1 MSVVKLSCSS
11 SPAAP
16 VEVIHDDEDVLLA
29 TTTLDDNKSISIE
42 DGDTTYVSVNT
53 GTGMGVIG
61 EEVIDI
67 DGDNNTATVSCSEV
81 EELLLSV
88 STVEGDD

>member
-11 SPAAP
+11 SPECP
-16 VEVIHDDEDVLLA
+16 VEVVHDEDDDVLLA
-29 TTTLDDNKSISIE
+29 TTLDDNKSISIE

-67 DGDNNTATVSCSEV
+67 DGDNNAATTASCSEV
-81 EELLLSV
+81 ELLLNV
-88 STVEGDD
+88 SVEGDD

>member
-16 VEVIHDDEDVLLA
+16 VEVVHDEDDDVPA
-29 TTTLDDNKSISIE
+29 TTLDDNKSISIE

-61 EEVIDI
+61 EEVIVDI
-67 DGDNNTATVSCSEV
+67 DGDNNAATASCSEV
-81 EELLLSV
+81 EELLLNV